1 MRMQYAKAYLDGV
14 HALLNRLWETQQDAI
29 NKAIEAMA
37 ESVASGGVV
46 HIFGCGHTQVLG
58 LEVWYRA
65 GQPAFMS
72 PLFNENLWP
81 YNGPLLG
88 SAMEKLEGFGELIFE
103 AHDARSGEVIL
114 VLSNSGRNA
123 APVEVALKAK
133 ERGLTVV
140 AITSM
145 DYSTK
150 VSSKHSSGKR
160 LFEIADIT
168 IDNCGP
174 MGDALLSVPGVG
186 PKVGPVTTILNAALL
201 DAMLVELNARLAA
214 RGVEPPVF
222 TSANLDA
229 DLSKNVEYVRRYAAR
244 VRFYHG

>member
-1 MRMQYAKAYLDGV
+1 MQYAGAYLDGV
-14 HALLNRLWETQQDAI
+14 TALLKRLWETQQ
-29 NKAIEAMA
+29 EAMNEA
-37 ESVASGGVV
+37 VDAMAKSVAAGGVV

-72 PLFNENLWP
+72 PVFNENLWP
-81 YNGPLLG
+81 HNGPLLG
-88 SAMEKLEGFGELIFE
+88 SAMEKLEGFGELVFE
-103 AHDARSGEVIL
+103 AHDAQPGEVIL

-140 AITSM
+140 GITSM
-145 DYSTK
+145 DYSTR
-150 VSSKHSSGKR
+150 VSSKHSSGRR
-160 LFEIADIT
+160 LFEIADIV

-174 MGDALLSVPGVG
+174 LGDASLTVPGVG
-186 PKVGPVTTILNAALL
+186 PKVGPVTTILNAAIL
-201 DAMLVELNARLAA
+201 DAMLVELVAKLAVM
-214 RGVEPPVF
+214 GVEPPVF

-229 DLSKNVEYVRRYAAR
+229 DLAKNAEYVRRYASR
-244 VRFYHG
+244 VRYYKG

>member
-1 MRMQYAKAYLDGV
+1 MQYAKAYLAGV
-14 HALLNRLWETQQDAI
+14 QALLSRLWETQQDAM
-29 NKAIEAMA
+29 NAAIEAMA
-37 ESVASGGVV
+37 RSVVDGGVV
-46 HIFGCGHTQVLG
+46 HVFGCGHTQVLG

-72 PLFNENLWP
+72 PVFNENLWP
-81 YNGPLLG
+81 HNGPALG
-88 SAMEKLEGFGELIFE
+88 SAMEKLEGFGELIFDV
-103 AHDARSGEVIL
+103 HDARPGEVIL

-123 APVEVALKAK
+123 VPIEVALKAK
-133 ERGLTVV
+133 ARGLTVV

-145 DYSTK
+145 DYSTQ
-150 VSSKHSSGKR
+150 VRSKHSSGKR

-174 MGDALLSVPGVG
+174 LGDASQTLPGVG
-186 PKVGPVTTILNAALL
+186 PKAGPVTTILNAAILNS
-201 DAMLVELNARLAA
+201 MLVELVARLAE

-229 DLSKNVEYVRRYAAR
+229 DLAKNAEYARRYAPR
-244 VRFYHG
+244 IRYYKD

>member
-1 MRMQYAKAYLDGV
+1 MQHAKAYLDGV
-14 HALLNRLWETQQDAI
+14 HALLNRLWETQQEAM
-29 NKAIEAMA
+29 NAAIEAMVRCA
-37 ESVASGGVV
+37 ADGGVI

-72 PLFNENLWP
+72 PVFNENLWP

-88 SAMEKLEGFGELIFE
+88 SAVEKLEGFGTLIFD
-103 AHDARSGEVIL
+103 AHDARPGEVIL

-123 APVEVALKAK
+123 VPIDVALKAK

-140 AITSM
+140 AVSSM
-145 DYSTK
+145 DYSTR

-174 MGDALLSVPGVG
+174 LGDASLAVPGVG
-186 PKVGPVTTILNAALL
+186 PKVGPVTTILNAALV
-201 DAMLVELNARLAA
+201 DAMLVEVVARLAE

-222 TSANLDA
+222 TSANLDT
-229 DLSKNVEYVRRYAAR
+229 DLSKNAEYVRRYAPR
-244 VRFYHG
+244 VRYYKD